1 MQYELANVCPM
12 GDLQAYIN
20 QVNALPVLSAEQETA
35 LAKQL
40 KESEDLEAAKAL
52 IMSNLRFVVMI
63 ARGYQG
69 YGLPQA
75 DLVQEGNIGLM
86 KAVKRF
92 DPDMGVRLMSFAV
105 YWIKAEIHEYVFRN
119 WRIIKSVTTKAQ
131 KKLFFNLR
139 KFKRQLQWFTD
150 AEVKQV
156 AQTLDVPEHQ
166 VKEMELRLA
175 GQDVSL
181 QLSDDDEM
189 GHSGSHSITEAH
201 LPAADYSPEQQ
212 LILADEQQQGL
223 AKLQQK
229 LTQLDERSRDIIES
243 RWLSDNKATLHELAE
258 KYQVSYERIRQ
269 IETQV
274 LNKLRAHI
282 LA

>member
-1 MQYELANVCPM
+1 MYQLANTCPLA
-12 GDLQAYIN
+12 DLQAYIN
-20 QVNALPVLSAEQETA
+20 QVNRLPILSAEQERE
-35 LAKQL
+35 LAEKL
-40 KESEDLEAAKAL
+40 SKEQDLEAAKAL

-92 DPDMGVRLMSFAV
+92 DPEMGVRLMSFAV

-139 KFKRQLQWFTD
+139 KFKRDLHWFSAD
-150 AEVKQV
+150 EVEEVADTLNVTPAQV
-156 AQTLDVPEHQ
+156 R
-166 VKEMELRLA
+166 EMEMRLSS
-175 GQDVSL
+175 QDVSL
-181 QLSDDDEM
+181 LLSDDDEEDRYL
-189 GHSGSHSITEAH
+189 GIPESS
-201 LPAADYSPEQQ
+201 LPAADASPELQ
-212 LILADEQQQGL
+212 LLNLDQHQQGQD
-223 AKLQQK
+223 KLYQK
-229 LTQLDERSRDIIES
+229 LAQLDDRSRDIIEA
-243 RWLSDNKATLHELAE
+243 RWLSENKATLHELAE
-258 KYQVSYERIRQ
+258 KYGVSYERIRQ
-269 IETQV
+269 LEGQAIG
-274 LNKLRAHI
+274 KLRAHI

>member
-20 QVNALPVLSAEQETA
+20 QVNALPVLNAEQESA
-35 LAKQL
+35 LAKKL
-40 KESEDLEAAKAL
+40 KEQQDLEAAKAL

-75 DLVQEGNIGLM
+75 DLVQEGNVGLM

-150 AEVKQV
+150 EEVKQV

-181 QLSDDDEM
+181 QLSDDEEA
-189 GHSGSHSITEAH
+189 GTSHLSMAESQ
-201 LPAADYSPEQQ
+201 LAAAEISPEQA
-212 LILADEQQQGL
+212 LLVADEQQQGL
-223 AKLQQK
+223 AKMQQK
-229 LTQLDERSRDIIES
+229 LAQLDERSRDIIES
-243 RWLSDNKATLHELAE
+243 RWLRDEKATLQELAD
-258 KYQVSYERIRQ
+258 KYQVSCERIRQ
-269 IETQV
+269 IEAQV
-274 LNKLRAHI
+274 LTKIRHHI

>member
-1 MQYELANVCPM
+1 MYQLANICPLA
-12 GDLQAYIN
+12 DLQTYIN
-20 QVNALPVLSAEQETA
+20 QVTRLPLLSAEQEHE
-35 LAKQL
+35 LAVRL
-40 KESEDLEAAKAL
+40 SKEQDLEAARAL

-92 DPDMGVRLMSFAV
+92 DPKMGVRLMSFAV

-139 KFKRQLQWFTD
+139 KFKRDLHWFNADEVEEVADALQVTP
-150 AEVKQV
+150 AQV
-156 AQTLDVPEHQ
+156 R
-166 VKEMELRLA
+166 EMEMRLSS
-175 GQDVSL
+175 QDMSL
-181 QLSDDDEM
+181 LLSDEDEETRYL
-189 GHSGSHSITEAH
+189 GVSESS
-201 LPAADYSPEQQ
+201 LPAADASPELQ
-212 LILADEQQQGL
+212 LIHRDQHQQGQE
-223 AKLQQK
+223 KLYQK
-229 LTQLDERSRDIIES
+229 LAQLDDRSRDIIES
-243 RWLSDNKATLHELAE
+243 RWLSENKATLHQLAE
-258 KYQVSYERIRQ
+258 KYGISYERVRQ
-269 IETQV
+269 LEGQAMA
-274 LNKLRAHI
+274 KLRAHI